1 MKPIMLAMMLALGAA
16 SIAAQQPGAAKS
28 LTTPD
33 SGRADLEGRVR
44 ERFAQV
50 VKQRVGLTDDQM
62 SRLQQVQQKYE
73 QQRRP
78 LALEERSAR
87 LQLRGLV
94 INEPA
99 ADQKQVDLLLGRLVD
114 IQKRRVQLLEAEQR
128 DLSAF
133 MTPVQRA
140 KFMGMREQLRKR
152 VEQMRER
159 APAAGARQGRVRPGG
174 VRPGIMR
181 RPGARRLP

>member
-1 MKPIMLAMMLALGAA
+1 VRPHTLALALALAA
-16 SIAAQQPGAAKS
+16 APIAAQQPAPSKP
-28 LTTPD
+28 LTTSD
-33 SGRADLEGRVR
+33 SGRADLEDRVR
-44 ERFAQV
+44 QRFALV
-50 VKQRVGLTDDQM
+50 VKQRVGLSDEQM

-78 LALEERSAR
+78 LALEERSTR

-94 INEPA
+94 INESA
-99 ADQKQVDLLLGRLVD
+99 ADQKQVDLLLGKLVD
-114 IQKRRVQLLEAEQR
+114 IQKRRIQLLEAEQK

-152 VEQMRER
+152 VEQMRQR
-159 APAAGARQGRVRPGG
+159 GAGAARPGAVRPGAM
-174 VRPGIMR
+174 RPRANRPRAGLR
-181 RPGARRLP
+181 RP